1 MKTMHAQVVSRF
13 RAGEPAAAIAQ
24 GVGIARNTVY
34 RILRRND
41 APVAAPKKRYNFQS
55 RPDGEYVECK
65 GCVRLGYGEDSWHP
79 ATREFWREINGAV
92 NFARCKACRSESIER
107 KHGVVPGR
115 MAA

>member
-1 MKTMHAQVVSRF
+1 MKTMHAQVVNRF

-41 APVAAPKKRYNFQS
+41 APAASAKKRYKFQS
-55 RPDGEYVECK
+55 RPDGEYVECR

-79 ATREFWREINGAV
+79 ATREFWREIDGAV
-92 NFARCKACRSESIER
+92 NFARCKACLSEAHEGRRGFVPER
-107 KHGVVPGR
+107 I
-115 MAA
+115 AA